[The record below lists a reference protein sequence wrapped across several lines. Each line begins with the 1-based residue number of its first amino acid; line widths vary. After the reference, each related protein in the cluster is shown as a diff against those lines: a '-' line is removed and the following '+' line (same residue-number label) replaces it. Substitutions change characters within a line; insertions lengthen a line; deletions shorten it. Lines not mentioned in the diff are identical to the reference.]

1 MNLSLN
7 VYILFDCQ
15 NEEEYFHRLA
25 LLDTQFIF
33 SVDFLVFYWMI
44 DAWGITELHTF
55 EANMQ
60 ISLNLSLCR
69 SSLSLSPSSQSHLL
83 EELRSERYAVEKGS

>member
-15 NEEEYFHRLA
+15 NEEEYFHGLA

-33 SVDFLVFYWMI
+33 SVDFLVFYWII

-60 ISLNLSLCR
+60 ISLNLSLFLPLLNLTCLK
-69 SSLSLSPSSQSHLL
+69 SSGRRGMLW
-83 EELRSERYAVEKGS
+83 RKGAKLK